1 MTNEELRRDAEL
13 GRKARIAAAVLNGYV
28 SFMREDAVRK
38 LESEELTDE
47 KLRWLGVFLQV
58 LRTFSEQ
65 MNSYIQRGEIAEEEL
80 ANGE

>member
-13 GRKARIAAAVLNGYV
+13 GRKARIAAEVLRE
-28 SFMREDAVRK
+28 FLDDKREDVVRMIEQDTY
-38 LESEELTDE
+38 LNVEIPRALSM
-47 KLRWLGVFLQV
+47 LQIIA
-58 LRTFSEQ
+58 E